1 MSGGYWDYIQYKLD
15 NIIEEIYEDME
26 SDYVKECGVQR
37 ELELT
42 VHYLNLSR
50 IYLHR
55 LDWLIS
61 SDDSNETFSKRLKS
75 DLNSYFEKLEN
86 NSR

>member
-1 MSGGYWDYIQYKLD
+1 MSGGHWDYVQYRLD
-15 NIIEEIYEDME
+15 NLIEEIYEDME

-50 IYLHR
+50 IYLNR

-61 SDDSNETFSKRLKS
+61 GDDGDETFNERLKS
-75 DLNSYFEKLEN
+75 DLNSYFENL
-86 NSR
+86 

>member
-1 MSGGYWDYIQYKLD
+1 MSGGHWDYVQYRLD
-15 NIIEEIYEDME
+15 NLIEEINEDME

-50 IYLHR
+50 IYLNR

-61 SDDSNETFSKRLKS
+61 GDDGDETFNERLKS
-75 DLNSYFEKLEN
+75 DLNSYFENL
-86 NSR
+86 